1 MANWQCRFWIE
12 TLEAWRHWIEWINS
26 VLCARA
32 HAEQTARSVCEQQ
45 GAEQTR
51 ARARR
56 MEGHTQRL
64 WSLEAEEHE
73 QMQTASPD
81 WQYMQMQRM
90 KSSEKRLWR
99 EGIQFSPRMH
109 VNWVCCITLLACHF
123 HRRLAQLLLQ
133 NPQATTTGQTGHD
146 RSWLVEVLVQQYST
160 RNKSRHNAYMYI

>member
-1 MANWQCRFWIE
+1 MANWQCRFWK
-12 TLEAWRHWIEWINS
+12 TLEAWRHWIFS
-26 VLCARA
+26 AVRTRA
-32 HAEQTARSVCEQQ
+32 CGADCTTARSVGEQQ

-81 WQYMQMQRM
+81 RQYMQMQRM

-133 NPQATTTGQTGHD
+133 NPQATTTGQRGHD
-146 RSWLVEVLVQQYST
+146 RSRLVEVLPRHYSTT